1 MTYLKIENVN
11 KHFDRGGTRSDVLK
25 DISLN
30 ISQGEVISII
40 GHSGCGKST
49 LLNLIAGLTEV
60 SSGGIQLEGREVNG
74 PGPERAVV
82 FQPFAA
88 ALAHRLRERQSCRH
102 QGLRPDQDRRRTA

>member
-11 KHFDRGGTRSDVLK
+11 KHFDRGGARSDVLK

-60 SSGGIQLEGREVNG
+60 SSGGIQLEGREVTV
-74 PGPERAVV
+74 PPD
-82 FQPFAA
+82 
-88 ALAHRLRERQSCRH
+88 RLRLARLELLGERYRLPLH
-102 QGLRPDQDRRRTA
+102 R